1 MKENIFFNPL
11 KQEITRNKKTPVT
24 EPITIR
30 EHDEVEEK
38 PLTLKDYWLSLRQSI
53 QQKLIIEKPTTE
65 EQERTKLLSE
75 LITPELMTGYK
86 QILKD
91 FNEKVKK
98 SAEHPQREFIDI
110 DGEELSNS
118 IESWIENLVNEVK
131 SRKETGLEEG
141 DIEELRAQCWLL
153 FDSVGSVMNTKSLER
168 DVTDFYIKKKQE
180 LEEEK
185 RRLVKEHQETEE
197 GPLILED
204 HLSSLCQSIQE
215 KSIETEEERKEIKSL
230 DELIPPQLMNE
241 YQKILEIF
249 NSKVEEIKKHSQ
261 HESIDINEKEFSD
274 YIENWIG
281 KLISAVESK
290 KGNNLEENSI
300 EELRAQCWLL
310 FDSIAT
316 LKNTESQEENIYH
329 NKEFEAELI
338 KDLQNRYPFDKTE
351 VEILVD
357 LIKSEK
363 GGDKNYSLR
372 ILVETI
378 ARLWSEYKLGEKKG
392 TIAKISLGY
401 LLSKGVESFAPSLF
415 QNIMAQDK
423 FNLTVFLEYF
433 GLNKISEVIDAK
445 TEIELAK
452 VMNEI
457 NHQINERII
466 NSLFFQEFEFIHEK
480 SLGEIFAT
488 LERGKNSTEQILQ
501 YTISKFAPTL
511 AGIAMSLAFL
521 TKINPALGAIGIGSL
536 PIMYKIAKKQ
546 NEQIWPMYEQEKIQ
560 GEKIA
565 TRVGAI
571 KSGFEEVKTSP
582 ATPTIATHVKKQMDD
597 KDTLSL
603 QRFIEET
610 KMRLKRMIPFDVS
623 TIAAAGM
630 GGALQEARMISGGA
644 VLSNI
649 IYSNQLNWPVQEL
662 VELYFNRFSRYIQD
676 IQRMDEIF
684 GQYEKLDL
692 PEGEKEKDR
701 MPVSKL
707 ENFDISIKNLWYKNI
722 LRGVS
727 LDIKQGEFI
736 TIAGASG
743 AGKSTLLRN
752 LVGLY
757 KSDSGEIEVG
767 RVKNDSVKKY
777 GKESLYSIMSYC
789 NQNPQIF
796 DGMTLREN
804 LLLWSKEEVDD
815 EKIKKV
821 LEDLHLDKFVG
832 KLDEEAKNLSGGE
845 KVRIGVART
854 LIKGAKIMLLDEPTA
869 SLDSQAATEVRK
881 IISEINE
888 KYPDTTI
895 ICVSH
900 DEELIKTSKRS
911 VNMTELQN

>member
-1 MKENIFFNPL
+1 MKESYFF
-11 KQEITRNKKTPVT
+11 R
-24 EPITIR
+24 PIK
-30 EHDEVEEK
+30 EEVEKKNEAVEVK
-38 PLTLKDYWLSLRQSI
+38 PLTADEHEETEQKPMTLKDHWLSLRHSI
-53 QQKLIIEKPTTE
+53 QEKIIFEKPTPE
-65 EQERTKLLSE
+65 KQERTKLLSE
-75 LITPELMTGYK
+75 LITPELMTEYK
-86 QILKD
+86 QILRD
-91 FNEKVKK
+91 FNVKAK
-98 SAEHPQREFIDI
+98 KTEEHSQREFIDI
-110 DGEELSNS
+110 NNEEFSAN
-118 IESWIENLVNEVK
+118 IESWIENLINEVK
-131 SRKETGLEEG
+131 SKRETGL
-141 DIEELRAQCWLL
+141 DKNDVEELRAQCWLL
-153 FDSVGSVMNTKSLER
+153 FDSVGNVMNTKSLEK
-168 DVTDFYIKKKQE
+168 DIGEFYKDK
-180 LEEEK
+180 
-185 RRLVKEHQETEE
+185 TEE
-197 GPLILED
+197 VD
-204 HLSSLCQSIQE
+204 
-215 KSIETEEERKEIKSL
+215 
-230 DELIPPQLMNE
+230 
-241 YQKILEIF
+241 
-249 NSKVEEIKKHSQ
+249 
-261 HESIDINEKEFSD
+261 EKE
-274 YIENWIG
+274 
-281 KLISAVESK
+281 ASK
-290 KGNNLEENSI
+290 RKS
-300 EELRAQCWLL
+300 
-310 FDSIAT
+310 
-316 LKNTESQEENIYH
+316 
-329 NKEFEAELI
+329 ELI
-338 KDLQNRYPFDKTE
+338 KQLQGRYPLDKTE

-363 GGDKNYSLR
+363 DENENYSPK
-372 ILVETI
+372 ILAETI
-378 ARLWSEYKLGEKKG
+378 ARLWGEYKLGEKKG

-401 LLSKGVESFAPSLF
+401 LMSKGVESFAPSLF
-415 QNIMAQDK
+415 QNIIAQDK
-423 FNLTVFLEYF
+423 FNVAVFLEYF
-433 GLNKISEVIDAK
+433 GLNKLSEVIDAK

-457 NHQINERII
+457 NHQINERIT

-480 SLGEIFAT
+480 SLGEIYAT

-501 YTISKFAPTL
+501 DTISKFAPTL

-521 TKINPALGAIGIGSL
+521 TKINPALGAIGVGSL

-546 NEQIWPMYEQEKIQ
+546 NEQIWPMYEKEKRE
-560 GEKIA
+560 GEKIS
-565 TRVGAI
+565 TRLGSI

-582 ATPTIATHVKKQMDD
+582 ETPTIATHMKEQMDV

-610 KMRLKRMIPFDVS
+610 KNRLKSMIPFDVS
-623 TIAAAGM
+623 TVVSAGV
-630 GGALQEARMISGGA
+630 GGALQEAGMISGGA

-649 IYSNQLNWPVQEL
+649 IYSNQLNRPVQEL
-662 VELYFNRFSRYIQD
+662 VNLYFNRFSRYIQD

-701 MPVSKL
+701 VPVSEL
-707 ENFDISIKNLWYKNI
+707 ENFDISVKNLRYKNI

-727 LDIKQGEFI
+727 LNIKQGEFI

-757 KSDSGEIEVG
+757 KAESGEIEVG
-767 RVKNDSVKKY
+767 GVKNDSVKKY
-777 GKESLYSIMSYC
+777 GKESLYSVMSYC

-804 LLLWSKEEVDD
+804 LLLWSKEEVND

-821 LEDLHLDKFVG
+821 LEDLHLDKFAD
-832 KLDEEAKNLSGGE
+832 KLDEEAKHLSGGE

-911 VNMTELQN
+911 VNMADLQK